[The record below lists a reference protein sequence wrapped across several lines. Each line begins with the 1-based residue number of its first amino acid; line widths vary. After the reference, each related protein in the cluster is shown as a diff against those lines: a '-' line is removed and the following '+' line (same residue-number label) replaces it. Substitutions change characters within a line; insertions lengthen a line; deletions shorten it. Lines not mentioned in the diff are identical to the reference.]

1 MICILDYGAGNLKS
15 VVNAFRFIGAEVE
28 VTHNAAKLI
37 QSQAV
42 VLPGVGSFG
51 DAAASLE
58 QAKLCQPLL
67 DFIASGR
74 PFLGICLG
82 MQLLFEESEESPG
95 VKGLSVFP
103 GKISRIPNGDGLK
116 IPHMGWNSLS
126 LDQPYGLFTDV
137 AEQSYVY
144 FVHSFYLQSPKR
156 EIVSSHTQ
164 YGVTIDASVQY
175 ENIFATQFHPE
186 KSGQAGLL
194 MLKNFAKIAQAGQKK
209 RGRY

>member
-28 VTHNAAKLI
+28 VTHNAARLI

-58 QAKLCQPLL
+58 QSGLRQPLL

-74 PFLGICLG
+74 PFLGVCLG
-82 MQLLFEESEESPG
+82 MQLLFDESEESPG

-103 GKISRIPNGDGLK
+103 GKIRRIPEGNGLK
-116 IPHMGWNSLS
+116 IPHIGWNSLTIE
-126 LDQPYGLFTDV
+126 QPNGLFAGVT
-137 AEQSYVY
+137 EQSYVY

-164 YGVTIDASVQY
+164 YGVTIDSSVQH
-175 ENIFATQFHPE
+175 ENIYATQFHPE
-186 KSGQAGLL
+186 KSGQAGLQ
-194 MLKNFAKIAQAGQKK
+194 MLKNFAKISQTGQRRKV
-209 RGRY
+209 GY